1 MNNINYKKFSE
12 INLNDSFFDSLRQD
26 YDGFDEWFKRKK
38 DQSALVQYDDSNRI
52 TGFLYLKIEKQ
63 IVSDTIP
70 NITANTIL
78 KVGTFKIEAHGTKM
92 GEQFIK
98 KIMDCAVNN
107 NVDVCYATIFPKQIA
122 LINLVEQFGFN
133 LYGQKGNGNHKEN
146 VYLKQMKLITNNIY
160 KDYPYINTNFARKY
174 LLSIYPKYHSIM
186 FPDSILRTENPNT
199 IKDVSYSNSI
209 NKIYVCTMSQ
219 VTDLNY
225 GDIVVLYRT
234 AEPGQ
239 YAKYTAV
246 ATSICVVESVK
257 NQNEFASFDEFY
269 KYSCKYNLF
278 NRDDLEYWY
287 NKGNC
292 KAIKMTYNAAFKQRI
307 VRNDLLVDIGLDA
320 SLYWGF
326 FELTDKQ
333 FHEIAQIGLV
343 DNILL

>member
-38 DQSALVQYDDSNRI
+38 NQSALVQYDDSNRI

-133 LYGQKGNGNHKEN
+133 LYGQKGTGNHKEN

-160 KDYPYINTNFARKY
+160 KDYPYINTNFVRKY

-257 NQNEFASFDEFY
+257 TQNEFASFDEFY

-287 NKGNC
+287 NKG
-292 KAIKMTYNAAFKQRI
+292 
-307 VRNDLLVDIGLDA
+307 
-320 SLYWGF
+320 
-326 FELTDKQ
+326 
-333 FHEIAQIGLV
+333 
-343 DNILL
+343 